1 MLLTSPI
8 LGFSCLCLL
17 FLTCV
22 LVTIGAKYLLS
33 FFIKKPQPVKK
44 PKKPQAK
51 PTVKKSVRTIQ
62 IDPDEI
68 DKIYVGKMH

>member
-17 FLTCV
+17 FLSCV
-22 LVTIGAKYLLS
+22 LITLGAKYLLS
-33 FFIKKPQPVKK
+33 LFIKKPQPVKK
-44 PKKPQAK
+44 PTKPQTK
-51 PTVKKSVRTIQ
+51 SSPKKSVRTIQ

-68 DKIYVGKMH
+68 DKIYVGKMR